1 MDKLQNK
8 ILPEVFNIMPKKN
21 KITENKAERK
31 ENLSKSKQL
40 ANSVRAF
47 IFSPTFNVIALVV
60 MLLSVFGGLRIL
72 RTRNV
77 QAQVKFV
84 ERDGFK
90 TSEDEESENRNLPS
104 PEIFK
109 GEVYETSIRLRE
121 TGALGMAISLAFFTE
136 TSEKGSVPKNLDTI
150 WRFIQERNLMPPGLK
165 ISNGEIISPTST
177 FSVRFQ
183 SNPFRF
189 EILSRPNQSKTSPAI
204 LLRFPLQSID
214 GRTITFFQSASAKHF
229 EMPAPFAPLE
239 RIVSSG
245 WTLEQWRGELLPKQ
259 ENSLNLLEE
268 EKRLL
273 NENGVS
279 R

>member
-1 MDKLQNK
+1 ML
-8 ILPEVFNIMPKKN
+8 KKN
-21 KITENKAERK
+21 KVTENKAKTK

-40 ANSVRAF
+40 MESAKTF

-60 MLLSVFGGLRIL
+60 MLLSVFGGLRVL

-84 ERDGFK
+84 ESGGIQ
-90 TSEDEESENRNLPS
+90 TSEDGKNENRNLPS

-109 GEVYETSIRLRE
+109 GEVYDTSIRLRE
-121 TGALGMAISLAFFTE
+121 TGALGMAISLAFFAE
-136 TSEKGSVPKNLDTI
+136 TSTKGSVPKNLDTI
-150 WRFIQERNLMPPGLK
+150 WEFIKKRNLMPPGLQ
-165 ISNGEIISPTST
+165 ISSNGEIVSPTSV
-177 FSVRFQ
+177 FQVRFQ

-189 EILSRPNQSKTSPAI
+189 EILSRPNQTNTSPAI
-204 LLRFPLQSID
+204 LLRFPLKSMD
-214 GRTITFFQSASAKHF
+214 GRTITYFQSSSTKRF
-229 EMPAPFAPLE
+229 ETPAPFAPLE

-259 ENSLNLLEE
+259 ENSLNLLAE

-273 NENGVS
+273 NENGAN

>member
-1 MDKLQNK
+1 
-8 ILPEVFNIMPKKN
+8 MPKKN
-21 KITENKAERK
+21 KIIEHQADKK

-40 ANSVRAF
+40 VKSTKTF

-60 MLLSVFGGLRIL
+60 MLLSVVGGLRVL
-72 RTRNV
+72 RTPNV

-84 ERDGFK
+84 ESGEIRA
-90 TSEDEESENRNLPS
+90 SENGKNEDRNMPS

-121 TGALGMAISLAFFTE
+121 TACLGMVISLAFFSE
-136 TSEKGSVPKNLDTI
+136 TYPSGSVPKDLDSI
-150 WRFIQERNLMPPGLK
+150 WKFIMTRNLMPPGLQIK
-165 ISNGEIISPTST
+165 DGEIVSPTSV
-177 FSVRFQ
+177 FQVRFQ

-189 EILSRPNQSKTSPAI
+189 EILSSPNQAKTSPAI
-204 LLRFPLQSID
+204 LLRFPLKSMD
-214 GRTITFFQSASAKHF
+214 GRTITYFQSASTKHF
-229 EMPAPFAPLE
+229 ELPAPFAPLE
-239 RIVSSG
+239 TIVSSG

-259 ENSLNLLEE
+259 ENSLNLLAE

-273 NENGVS
+273 NETGVS

>member
-1 MDKLQNK
+1 MDKLQKK
-8 ILPEVFNIMPKKN
+8 ILPEVFNIMPEKN
-21 KITENKAERK
+21 KITENKAEKK
-31 ENLSKSKQL
+31 ENLSRSKQL
-40 ANSVRAF
+40 VESAKTF

-72 RTRNV
+72 QTRNV
-77 QAQVKFV
+77 QAQIEFV
-84 ERDGFK
+84 ERGGFK

-109 GEVYETSIRLRE
+109 GEVYDTSIRLRE
-121 TGALGMAISLAFFTE
+121 TGALGMAISLAFFAE

-165 ISNGEIISPTST
+165 ISNGEIVSPTSI
-177 FSVRFQ
+177 FQVRFQ

-189 EILSRPNQSKTSPAI
+189 EILSRPNQSRTSPAI
-204 LLRFPLQSID
+204 LLRFPLKSMD
-214 GRTITFFQSASAKHF
+214 GRTITYFQSPAAKRF
-229 EMPAPFAPLE
+229 DTPLPFAPLE
-239 RIVSSG
+239 RIVSNG
-245 WTLEQWRGELLPKQ
+245 WTLEQWRGELMPKQ
-259 ENSLNLLEE
+259 ENSLNLLAE

-273 NENGVS
+273 KENGAN

>member
-1 MDKLQNK
+1 MLKKKK
-8 ILPEVFNIMPKKN
+8 ILK
-21 KITENKAERK
+21 NKAEGK

-40 ANSVRAF
+40 MESAKTF
-47 IFSPTFNVIALVV
+47 IFSPTFNVIALVI

-72 RTRNV
+72 QTRNV

-84 ERDGFK
+84 ERRGLE
-90 TSEDEESENRNLPS
+90 TSENDRSENRNLPS
-104 PEIFK
+104 SEIFK
-109 GEVYETSIRLRE
+109 GEVYDTSIRLRE
-121 TGALGMAISLAFFTE
+121 TGALGMAISLAFFAE
-136 TSEKGSVPKNLDTI
+136 TSSKGSVPKNLDTI
-150 WRFIQERNLMPPGLK
+150 WKFIRERNLMPPGLQ
-165 ISNGEIISPTST
+165 IRNGEIVSATSI
-177 FSVRFQ
+177 FQVRFQ

-189 EILSRPNQSKTSPAI
+189 EILSRPNQTNTSPAI
-204 LLRFPLQSID
+204 LLRFPLKSMD
-214 GRTITFFQSASAKHF
+214 GRTITYFQSASTKTF

-273 NENGVS
+273 NEDGANP
-279 R
+279 